1 MTYCPFCGAEL
12 LPGALSFRHRLS
24 LWCAGEERTSPRL
37 RRGSAQLALPIL
49 CSRWLYEKGRL
60 RVWGSFLFIFSSGP
74 GLSGPAPRCGNS
86 FSSGEAGEPLGG
98 LVPQLLRHRH
108 HQGVQKGGGEERG
121 HPSPFDNNIG
131 SRRASTRRHK
141 AKPAAVLTPSW
152 GSSGTFDENMLDS
165 GTEIK
170 HSET

>member
-1 MTYCPFCGAEL
+1 MKYCRYCGAEL

-37 RRGSAQLALPIL
+37 RRGSAQLGPSVL

-60 RVWGSFLFIFSSGP
+60 RVWGSLLFFFSSGP
-74 GLSGPAPRCGNS
+74 GLSSPAPRCGNS
-86 FSSGEAGEPLGG
+86 FSSGEAGEPLHG

-108 HQGVQKGGGEERG
+108 HQGVQKSGGEERG
-121 HPSPFDNNIG
+121 HPSPSDNNIG
-131 SRRASTRRHK
+131 SRRTSTRRHK
-141 AKPAAVLTPSW
+141 AKRAAVLTASW
-152 GSSGTFDENMLDS
+152 GSSGTFVENMLEP

-170 HSET
+170 HSKT